1 MFKKMYNLKGT
12 VDNTTTDSHMRII
25 IEGKLSELKDSL
37 YKDVDL
43 EKCMPCGPNLREIHD
58 GKSFDITIKNV
69 KIYQDQWTAESTPF
83 VKLEKGDLACMVDF
97 HMNDESSI
105 NIQDRS
111 NNIISW

>member
-1 MFKKMYNLKGT
+1 MYNLKGT

-37 YKDVDL
+37 YKDVDP
-43 EKCMPCGPNLREIHD
+43 EKCKPWGSNLREIHD

-69 KIYQDQWTAESTPF
+69 KIYQDQWTTESTPF
-83 VKLEKGDLACMVDF
+83 IKLEKGDLACMVDF

-111 NNIISW
+111 NNVISW